1 MERTFPYPV
10 LGSWEM
16 LVVTPKFDSCMY
28 WIFNMHWNYY
38 ILYINTT
45 MILNSNFWYRWGSH
59 LPSLSDGDLCD
70 FRALFFFWWEL
81 ITASE
86 RSNRIQN
93 TPNGWR
99 FPGRAFLKHRK
110 ASFGQFS
117 RAQNRSKKWPFSYQP
132 FESIWGFRRRNP
144 RQQKSHQN
152 PRCKTACGTSCTS
165 ISFSNPLTHL
175 NRRDVFSH
183 FLVQQKKVGESPE
196 PNSIFCTQDLFA
208 SQ

>member
-1 MERTFPYPV
+1 MKRTFPYPV

-38 ILYINTT
+38 INTT
-45 MILNSNFWYRWGSH
+45 LILNSNFWYRWGSH

-70 FRALFFFWWEL
+70 LRDLFFWWEL

-93 TPNGWR
+93 APNGWP

-117 RAQNRSKKWPFSYQP
+117 RPQRSIQKVNIFIST
-132 FESIWGFRRRNP
+132 IWGFRRRNP

-152 PRCKTACGTSCTS
+152 PRCKTTCGTSCTS

-196 PNSIFCTQDLFA
+196 PNSIFCTQDFFA

>member
-1 MERTFPYPV
+1 MSFVQYRFAFGWRLQLCWTKKHLDGRGSVMKRTFPYPV

-38 ILYINTT
+38 INTT
-45 MILNSNFWYRWGSH
+45 LILNSNFWYRWGSH

-70 FRALFFFWWEL
+70 LRDLFFWWEL

-93 TPNGWR
+93 APNGWP

-117 RAQNRSKKWPFSYQP
+117 QTPKIDPKSEHFHFNHLRIPPPESAPTKIPPKSKVQNYLWHIMHIHILQ
-132 FESIWGFRRRNP
+132 
-144 RQQKSHQN
+144 
-152 PRCKTACGTSCTS
+152 
-165 ISFSNPLTHL
+165 
-175 NRRDVFSH
+175 
-183 FLVQQKKVGESPE
+183 
-196 PNSIFCTQDLFA
+196 
-208 SQ
+208 